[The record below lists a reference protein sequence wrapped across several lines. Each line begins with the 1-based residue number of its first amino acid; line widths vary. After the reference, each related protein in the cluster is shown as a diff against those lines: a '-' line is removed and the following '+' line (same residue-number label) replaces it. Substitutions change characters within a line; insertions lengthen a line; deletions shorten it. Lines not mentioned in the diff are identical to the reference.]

1 MVSTELIGVPPQR
14 ILDHGD
20 AILSVREKK
29 GRKKLCL
36 VRDPVS
42 TRKPMHHH
50 LSPTGYKIL
59 TGLLSFHH
67 RCVML
72 SRLSNFLVHVQL
84 LWYPLSACVAVVLP
98 LFIWPHAHP
107 DQIHHTHIRALS
119 KVERK
124 L

>member
-67 RCVML
+67 RCHAESSLKFLSTCPVVMVSVVGSCTFVAL
-72 SRLSNFLVHVQL
+72 S
-84 LWYPLSACVAVVLP
+84 
-98 LFIWPHAHP
+98 LFIF
-107 DQIHHTHIRALS
+107 LG
-119 KVERK
+119 EK
-124 L
+124 LYILLR

>member
-84 LWYPLSACVAVVLP
+84 LWYPLSARVHL
-98 LFIWPHAHP
+98 LHFHYSFFWEKSYIY
-107 DQIHHTHIRALS
+107 
-119 KVERK
+119 
-124 L
+124 